1 MTFPALFPTAQRIVI
16 LAYEDAKLTSEG
28 QTPNSEQIARG
39 MSRLNDIINFWNT
52 SPNLHLWTMIDQSIN
67 LVADQQSYTI
77 MSSGDVNLAKP
88 MRILQGYIEIADTDE
103 TKRPITAMSWDEW
116 MRISQTGQT
125 GTISQFFVDKLYDRL
140 TVYFWLIP
148 DSTEAANTAH
158 LLIQQR
164 VTNFQSLTETMM
176 FPQEWFIALRWA
188 LAYDLSTGQ
197 PETVVNR
204 CLMNMNMYKAALES
218 WDVEDPPTQF
228 TPDPRMGLYTGQFR

>member
-1 MTFPALFPTAQRIVI
+1 MTFPALFPTALRIVI
-16 LAYEDAKLTSEG
+16 LAYEDAKLTAEG
-28 QTPNSEQIARG
+28 ETPNSEQISRG
-39 MSRLNDIINFWNT
+39 MSRLNDIVNFWNT
-52 SPNLHLWTMIDQSIN
+52 KGLKLWTLIDQSIN

-77 MSSGDVNLAKP
+77 YSGGDVNLAKP

-116 MRISQTGQT
+116 MRISQTGQS

-164 VTNFQSLTETMM
+164 VTNPQALTETLM

-188 LAYDLSTGQ
+188 LAYDLSNGQ
-197 PETVVNR
+197 PEETVNR
-204 CLMNMNMYKAALES
+204 CLMNMNMYRDALEN
-218 WDVEDPPTQF
+218 WDVEDPPTQM
-228 TPDPRMGLYTGQFR
+228 TPDPRMGFYTGQFR